1 MQGTQNDQGTNPG
14 VDLGNNSETV
24 AELINAGNQGP
35 NINGAS
41 TNNPL
46 NETNENQNNTIP
58 SLDIEPNIAFAKT
71 SAFYA
76 ILFAVIGKL
85 FNYK

>member
-1 MQGTQNDQGTNPG
+1 MQGTQDDKETIPE
-14 VDLGNNSETV
+14 VDIVNNSENV
-24 AELINAGNQGP
+24 AELIDVGNLAPNNNGP
-35 NINGAS
+35 S
-41 TNNPL
+41 TNSPL
-46 NETNENQNNTIP
+46 NQTNASQNNTLS

-85 FNYK
+85 FDYK

>member
-1 MQGTQNDQGTNPG
+1 MLGTHNDQETNQE
-14 VDLGNNSETV
+14 VDIGHNSDTV

-35 NINGAS
+35 NNNGAS